1 MAFTSTTR
9 SKLDDA
15 QDQIARLRHQVE
27 GLMRDRVQPAMSDYA
42 SRANEAVGNAS
53 GAMRGAM
60 DSASG
65 AMRGAMDSASGVM
78 RDQAEMVSGRVREQ
92 PLIALLVAATV
103 GWIIGRV
110 MR

>member
-15 QDQIARLRHQVE
+15 QDQIARLRQQVE
-27 GLMRDRVQPAMSDYA
+27 GLMRERVQPAMSDYA
-42 SRANEAVGNAS
+42 SRAND
-53 GAMRGAM
+53 AMG
-60 DSASG
+60 SASG
-65 AMRGAMDSASGVM
+65 AMRGAVDTASGVM